1 MRFLI
6 NSERISDMN
15 NILPGQKYRHF
26 KGNEYEVVCIARHT
40 ESEEDLVIYRSLKN
54 PDAVYARPVEMF
66 TSRVDRS
73 LYPDADQEYRFE
85 PLSENKATTSEP
97 VKTDHSNS
105 SFEKEFVSA
114 GTESVPGI
122 DPKVMAFLDTDD
134 FEEKFNIL
142 SDMNGKVDEKMLNTM
157 AFSVDFEFNDGSV
170 EDKYHELL
178 NCISLRAKFECSRL
192 R

>member
-1 MRFLI
+1 
-6 NSERISDMN
+6 MN

-73 LYPDADQEYRFE
+73 QYPDADQEFRFE
-85 PLSENKATTSEP
+85 LAENA
-97 VKTDHSNS
+97 VD
-105 SFEKEFVSA
+105 
-114 GTESVPGI
+114 PG
-122 DPKVMAFLDTDD
+122 VMEFLDAETFGEKALILSGMRMRLSSDMIKTISIALD
-134 FEEKFNIL
+134 FEMRSADIDQCYEDI
-142 SDMNGKVDEKMLNTM
+142 MNYLTLQ
-157 AFSVDFEFNDGSV
+157 A
-170 EDKYHELL
+170 KYET
-178 NCISLRAKFECSRL
+178 NRL